1 MVIDHWRFIY
11 YLWGNNK
18 CNIDMN
24 NPFVTNGYVSAR
36 YFCDRE

>member
-1 MVIDHWRFIY
+1 MTHYLTIGVLFIIFRAIT
-11 YLWGNNK
+11 
-18 CNIDMN
+18 IDMN